1 MVIGIERQRQN
12 YLQMIARKEA
22 QKKEKPDLIKQ
33 NANSIVKFTGLKLDE
48 TKKICDLDLRNGTR
62 LNPLNPSAKVLT
74 EEELAE
80 IRRKQEEAQP
90 KSTLVDGVEFTYKE
104 LNACEKFANKITS
117 SFRGGSL
124 NYNDY
129 AKMGIASSIIN
140 TYAKENLNDE
150 QAKVVN
156 NSVENFFNHFVQ
168 KHINEH
174 KKDPYFYIDNT
185 EGIGST
191 GELNKYYAF
200 KFKWSIQQAED
211 FKSYIKSTNLSEYY
225 KQVFCSHADYAIEV
239 GGTMQCASNA
249 EHAQKIKSLFQN
261 MDIMDEDSMKNAF
274 QEYEIL
280 MTPVYKAAGLQNSHF
295 DTGVSDFIE
304 NDIKDFVS
312 QISSGKA
319 AINTSGTKVNIV
331 A

>member
-12 YLQMIARKEA
+12 YLQMIARKEV

-80 IRRKQEEAQP
+80 IRRKQDEAQP

-104 LNACEKFANKITS
+104 LNACEKFVNKITS

-185 EGIGST
+185 EGVGST

-200 KFKWSIQQAED
+200 KCKWSVQQAED
-211 FKSYIKSTNLSEYY
+211 FKKYVKSTNISEYQ
-225 KQVFCSHADYAIEV
+225 KEVFYAHADRVTQV
-239 GGTMQCASNA
+239 GATAQCASNA
-249 EHAQKIKSLFQN
+249 EHAQKIRNLFQN
-261 MDIMDEDSMKNAF
+261 MDIMDEDSVKNAF

-280 MTPVYKAAGLQNSHF
+280 MTPVYKAAGLQNSYF
-295 DTGVSDFIE
+295 DTGVDEIIGKDINEFI
-304 NDIKDFVS
+304 S
-312 QISSGKA
+312 QIASGKA
-319 AINTSGTKVNIV
+319 AINTSGKTINFVV
-331 A
+331 

>member
-80 IRRKQEEAQP
+80 IRRKQEEEQP

-104 LNACEKFANKITS
+104 LYACENFVNKVTS

-185 EGIGST
+185 EGVGST

-200 KFKWSIQQAED
+200 KCKWSVQQAED